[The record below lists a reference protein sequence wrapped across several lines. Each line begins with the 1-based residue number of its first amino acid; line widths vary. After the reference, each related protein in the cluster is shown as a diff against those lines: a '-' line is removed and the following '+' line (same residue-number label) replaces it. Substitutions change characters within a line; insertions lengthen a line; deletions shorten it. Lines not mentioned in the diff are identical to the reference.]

1 MLPGCFSIAKCP
13 SPRLFAQ
20 LRDIWEFPK
29 IRGTFSGGPYNKD
42 YSILGS
48 ILGSPYLGKLPY
60 IVVRLASGQILLL
73 WTKPIFYKHFGMCL
87 DLFKDTTCETQGFS
101 QLQKG
106 SVCTAHCCVRT
117 SGKFCKQIVEKDTQ
131 IVRQAARR

>member
-1 MLPGCFSIAKCP
+1 MLPGCLSIAKSP

-29 IRGTFSGGPYNKD
+29 IRGTFSEGPYNKD

-48 ILGSPYLGKLPY
+48 ILGSPYSGKLPY
-60 IVVRLASGQILLL
+60 I

-101 QLQKG
+101 QRQKG

-131 IVRQAARR
+131 IVKQAARR